1 MFNQDHVQRTTRHI
15 SPKSAP
21 TPDSSSLLAQTCAVS
36 ALYPPHRLDPDL
48 RHATRGR
55 ISGPGRASAI
65 TSYAS
70 SPSPPAI
77 IPSPAEAFVFKALI
91 KRLLAPLF
99 FRLHSRAHGKNMEV
113 RFWRTW
119 ANKRGWHWQQ
129 QFQQRLDPNAEV
141 TGHHRSI
148 LEAIH
153 SPELR
158 ILDVG
163 AGPISGIHP
172 CFQGQ
177 ALHIRACDPLGDDY
191 RRILAENAITPRVV
205 TETVPGENLSQHFR
219 DERFDWIN
227 CDNALDHSESPHCVI
242 DEMIAIAAP
251 SATISLYHEIDEGLN
266 EGYRGFHKWNIR
278 PVAGRSDAFTIFNP
292 QESHAY
298 SGAYRGFAVT
308 VEVQGRY
315 VLCILRRTASSQ

>member
-1 MFNQDHVQRTTRHI
+1 
-15 SPKSAP
+15 
-21 TPDSSSLLAQTCAVS
+21 
-36 ALYPPHRLDPDL
+36 
-48 RHATRGR
+48 
-55 ISGPGRASAI
+55 
-65 TSYAS
+65 
-70 SPSPPAI
+70 
-77 IPSPAEAFVFKALI
+77 
-91 KRLLAPLF
+91 LF
-99 FRLHSRAHGKNMEV
+99 FRLHSRAHGKTLEV

-119 ANKRGWHWQQ
+119 APKRGWHWQQ

-141 TGHHRSI
+141 TGHHRTI

-172 CFQGQ
+172 RFQGQ
-177 ALHIRACDPLGDDY
+177 PLHIRACDPLGDDY
-191 RRILAENAITPRVV
+191 RRILDENSITPRVV
-205 TETVPGENLSQHFR
+205 KETVPGENLSQHFR

-227 CDNALDHSESPHCVI
+227 CDNALDHSESPHRVI

-292 QESHAY
+292 HESHAY
-298 SGAYRGFAVT
+298 TTTYRGFAVR
-308 VEVQGRY
+308 VAVQGRH
-315 VLCILRRTASSQ
+315 VLCLLRRLAEGQ